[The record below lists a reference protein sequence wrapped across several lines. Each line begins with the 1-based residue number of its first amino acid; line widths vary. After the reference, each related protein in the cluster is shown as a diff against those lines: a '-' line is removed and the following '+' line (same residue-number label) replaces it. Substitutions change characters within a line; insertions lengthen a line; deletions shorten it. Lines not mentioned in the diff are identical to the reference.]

1 MQFVYGLDGSKK
13 TRTGMTDKKF
23 AVLGD
28 PIEHSMSP
36 AIHLAA
42 YKVLGFDWNYE
53 KIQVHSGGLNE
64 FVAHQGSHFQGFS
77 VTMPLKAEAAALAV
91 NTDPLVQ
98 RLGIANTLIRTAS
111 GLNAFNTDVFGITK
125 ALDDCWVTNPQR
137 VAILGAGAT
146 ARSAILALHLKAPS
160 SHVSVYVRSSSNTSE
175 ITDLAKTLDLDIS
188 VQSLTDFS
196 DSQDLT
202 INTIPGEHNVT
213 SSDKQSGWLLDVNYS
228 NPDKTLN
235 ELFDSLKVVS
245 GKDML
250 LWQAIAQ
257 IRLFIALD
265 ASKELPNEVDVLRA
279 MSAAL

>member
-1 MQFVYGLDGSKK
+1 
-13 TRTGMTDKKF
+13 MTDRTF

-28 PIEHSMSP
+28 PIDHSMSP

-42 YKVLGFDWNYE
+42 YKVLGLDWGYE

-64 FVAHQGSHFQGFS
+64 FVAHQGAHFQGFS
-77 VTMPLKAEAAALAV
+77 VTMPLKAEAAALGANV
-91 NTDPLVQ
+91 DPLVQ
-98 RLGIANTLIRTAS
+98 NLGIANTLIRTDS
-111 GLNAFNTDVFGITK
+111 SFSAFNTDVFGITK
-125 ALDDCWVTNPQR
+125 ALEDCWVTNPER

-146 ARSAILALHLKAPS
+146 ARSAILALHLNAPS
-160 SHVSVYVRSSSNTSE
+160 SRVSVYVKSSTNTSS
-175 ITDLAKTLDLDIS
+175 IAALANTLDLNIS
-188 VQSLTDFS
+188 VQSLSEFS

-202 INTIPGEHNVT
+202 INTIPGQHSIT

-228 NPDKTLN
+228 SPAKSLN
-235 ELFDSLKVVS
+235 ELFISSKVVS
-245 GKDML
+245 GKEML

-265 ASKELPNEVDVLRA
+265 ASQELPNEIDVLRA

>member
-1 MQFVYGLDGSKK
+1 
-13 TRTGMTDKKF
+13 MTDKKF

-42 YKVLGFDWNYE
+42 YKVLGLDWGYE
-53 KIQVHSGGLNE
+53 KVQVHSGGLNE
-64 FVAHQGSHFQGFS
+64 FVAHQGAHFQGFS

-91 NTDPLVQ
+91 NADPLVQ
-98 RLGIANTLIRTAS
+98 RLGIANTLIRTVS
-111 GLNAFNTDVFGITK
+111 SLNAFNTDVFGITK
-125 ALDDCWVTNPQR
+125 ALDDCWFTNPKR

-146 ARSAILALHLKAPS
+146 ARSAVLALHLKAPS
-160 SHVSVYVRSSSNTSE
+160 SHVSVYVRSSSNTSA
-175 ITDLAKTLDLDIS
+175 ITVLAKTLDLDIS
-188 VQSLTDFS
+188 VQSLSDFS
-196 DSQDLT
+196 DSHDLT
-202 INTIPGEHNVT
+202 INTIPGQHSVT